1 MVKMEKIR
9 NIVFASQ
16 GGTGKSSLIAAILK
30 KCKVV
35 DKLPRKEEYFRA
47 CDYLPEEVD
56 RGFTI
61 MGKVFTIPYGD
72 YLLHILDTPG
82 YPDFLGEVIGAMHA
96 AEGVVMVLDASAG
109 VEVQTERVWEFVK
122 DKGLPR
128 VVFANKLDREGAD
141 LRKLLQELEEK
152 LGEEFLPLYYPSS
165 EGLKFVPGDEVDT
178 DWQGYQEKL
187 IERVAES
194 RDELVEKYLE
204 EGSLG
209 KEEIEEG
216 MREEVQKGKLNL
228 VIPGS
233 VWEEKGIE
241 ELLDFLVKNFPSPQ
255 GRKVITQ
262 EGEEISGDENGPF
275 VAQVFKSVF
284 EPHLGDLSLVRI
296 FRGKLTSGAEI
307 INSRKGNKEKIG
319 QIIKLVGKNR
329 KETSSA
335 GAGEI
340 IALLKLKET
349 AISDT
354 LSDPRNPVVLEP
366 IKFPTPLYSIAI
378 RPRDRKD
385 EEKISFA
392 LAKICQEEPTLHVE
406 VNHEFGQTIL
416 SGMGELQLN
425 LSLSKL
431 SRYGV
436 NVITEDPRVPYRE
449 TLKTSAKAQ
458 GKYKRQTGGRG
469 QYGDC
474 WIELVPLE
482 RGKGFEFE
490 NRIFGGAIPSRFI
503 PAVEK
508 GIREAMK
515 KGLLAGYP
523 VVDVKVILY
532 DGSYHPVDSSDIA
545 FQIAGSLAFKNAYPQ
560 AQPTLLEPIMKV
572 EIKTPEE
579 YLGDITGDLNARRG
593 KILSIDADGKKRII
607 KALVPQAEL
616 LKYATE
622 LKSMTQGRGTFTLE
636 FSHYEEVP
644 QHIQAR
650 IIQEYQKAKEAEEK
664 S

>member
-109 VEVQTERVWEFVK
+109 VEVQTERVWEFVR

-255 GRKVITQ
+255 GRRVITQ

-378 RPRDRKD
+378 RPRERKD

-607 KALVPQAEL
+607 KALVPQ
-616 LKYATE
+616 
-622 LKSMTQGRGTFTLE
+622 
-636 FSHYEEVP
+636 
-644 QHIQAR
+644 HIQAR